1 MRALISSVS
10 FHTVRSF
17 MKNKLLSL
25 GLVAAA
31 LFSGSVAHA
40 APVVSFSPS
49 SMSVAVG
56 GPYLVDVNISGLGSQ
71 IVSAFDL
78 NIKYNPA
85 IIGFTGYTLGAG
97 LGGLWDSVDASVPPM
112 DFGVQAF
119 SLEGDDDVL
128 AGDQTD
134 DAFTLMTLSFNG
146 LNDGFSF
153 LSFGNSPDFEINL
166 VGRRGESL
174 TDVSYGRACIAVG
187 QGSCATVP
195 EPQSYALVALA
206 LVGAFVPALWRRRQ
220 TAVSVAS

>member
-1 MRALISSVS
+1 
-10 FHTVRSF
+10 

-25 GLVAAA
+25 GLAAAA
-31 LFSGSVAHA
+31 LFAGSAAQA

-56 GPYLVDVNISGLGSQ
+56 GPYLVDVNISGLGGQ

-85 IIGFTGYTLGAG
+85 IVGFTGYTLGAG
-97 LGGLWDSVDASVPPM
+97 LGGPWFSAEASVPPM
-112 DFGVQAF
+112 DFGVTAF

-146 LNDGFSF
+146 LNDGVSF

-166 VGRRGESL
+166 VGREGLSL
-174 TDVSYGRACIAVG
+174 ADVSYGRACIAVG
-187 QGSCATVP
+187 QGSCATVS
-195 EPQSYALVALA
+195 EPQSYALVAVALA
-206 LVGAFVPALWRRRQ
+206 GAFVPALRRRRQ
-220 TAVSVAS
+220 TALRSSSVAS

>member
-1 MRALISSVS
+1 
-10 FHTVRSF
+10 

-25 GLVAAA
+25 GLAAAA
-31 LFSGSVAHA
+31 LFAGSMAQA

-56 GPYLVDVNISGLGSQ
+56 GPYVVDVNISGLDGQ

-78 NIKYNPA
+78 NIKYNAA
-85 IIGFTGYTLGAG
+85 IVGFTGYTLGAG
-97 LGGLWDSVDASVPPM
+97 LGGPWFSVEASVPPM

-119 SLEGDDDVL
+119 SLEGDDDIL

-146 LNDGFSF
+146 LADGFS
-153 LSFGNSPDFEINL
+153 LLNFGNSPDFELNL
-166 VGRRGESL
+166 VGRDGLSL
-174 TDVSYGRACIAVG
+174 TDVSYGSACIAVG
-187 QGSCATVP
+187 QGNCATVP

-206 LVGAFVPALWRRRQ
+206 LAGAFVPALWRRRQ
-220 TAVSVAS
+220 QAVRSGSFAS

>member
-1 MRALISSVS
+1 
-10 FHTVRSF
+10 

-25 GLVAAA
+25 GLAAA
-31 LFSGSVAHA
+31 AMFAGSVAQA

-56 GPYLVDVNISGLGSQ
+56 GPYSIDVNISGLGGQ

-97 LGGLWDSVDASVPPM
+97 LGGPWFSIEASVPPM

-134 DAFTLMTLSFNG
+134 DAFTLMTLSFDG
-146 LNDGFSF
+146 LADGFS
-153 LSFGNSPDFEINL
+153 LLNFGNSPDFELNL

-174 TDVSYGRACIAVG
+174 ADVSYGSACIAVG

-206 LVGAFVPALWRRRQ
+206 LAGACVPVLWRRRQ
-220 TAVSVAS
+220 MAAPGSTVAS

>member
-1 MRALISSVS
+1 
-10 FHTVRSF
+10 

-25 GLVAAA
+25 GLAAAA
-31 LFSGSVAHA
+31 LFAGSVAQA

-56 GPYLVDVNISGLGSQ
+56 GPYLVDVNISGLGGQ

-97 LGGLWDSVDASVPPM
+97 LGGLWDSIDASVPPM

-187 QGSCATVP
+187 QGSCATVS

-206 LVGAFVPALWRRRQ
+206 LAGAFVPALWRRRQ
-220 TAVSVAS
+220 TAPRSSSVAS

>member
-1 MRALISSVS
+1 
-10 FHTVRSF
+10 

-187 QGSCATVP
+187 QGSCATVA

-206 LVGAFVPALWRRRQ
+206 LAGAFVPALWRRRQ